1 MTTVAVSGGFDPLHV
16 GHVRLIQEART
27 HGDRLVVILHP
38 DSWLMRKKGFVFMP
52 YAERREILLA
62 LKGVDDVV
70 EAIDHGE
77 YSCWET
83 LQQLHPDVFCNGGD
97 QTQIPS
103 KEVLVVEQYGG
114 RCVYG
119 VGGGKI
125 QSSSA
130 LAKQCQSVQ
139 R

>member
-1 MTTVAVSGGFDPLHV
+1 MTTVAVSGGFDPIHM
-16 GHVRLIQEART
+16 GHVRLLQEART
-27 HGDRLVVILHP
+27 HGDRLVVIVHP
-38 DSWLMRKKGFVFMP
+38 DSWLLRKKGFVFMP

-62 LKGVDDVV
+62 ITGVERVV

-83 LQQLHPDVFCNGGD
+83 LQQLRPDVFCNGGD
-97 QTQIPS
+97 QTHIAQ
-103 KEVLVVEQYGG
+103 KEVMVVEQYGG

-125 QSSSA
+125 QSSST
-130 LAKQCQSVQ
+130 LAKQCQSVP